1 MQAEEESAAA
11 AEADADADDKIEGLL
26 LLLLLLSYY
35 SRNVATPDTGGG
47 SLWTGTL
54 EHQHY
59 QHHQQHSLE
68 LHLGL
73 TLLMLG

>member
-1 MQAEEESAAA
+1 MQAEEESAA
-11 AEADADADDKIEGLL
+11 AEADADADDKIEGL

-54 EHQHY
+54 EHQH
-59 QHHQQHSLE
+59 HQQHSLE